1 MIDKDKFCE
10 LIRANEKAMYSLA
23 YSLVKN
29 DNDAADVI
37 GETILRAYK
46 NIGTLKSEDA
56 FKTWLLKIVYNTAVE
71 FIRKESKVIPMEEV
85 EVTSTKTE
93 HSIETKLALKEAVES
108 LKQPYRTVITLF
120 YYEDLPINEISKITN
135 TTTISVKQQLS
146 RARKQL
152 REILREDFTNE

>member
-1 MIDKDKFCE
+1 
-10 LIRANEKAMYSLA
+10 
-23 YSLVKN
+23 
-29 DNDAADVI
+29 
-37 GETILRAYK
+37 
-46 NIGTLKSEDA
+46 
-56 FKTWLLKIVYNTAVE
+56 
-71 FIRKESKVIPMEEV
+71 MEEV